1 MPKYD
6 ESITEEKRKE
16 IEEYIETVQNSESL
30 LRGVIPDHTKITV
43 DDYIQTDRE
52 IRKGMMVDAIIR
64 TKFGHILAISDI
76 FDAIYEGKFVEGKLE
91 DEYGTPIIGKFGHG
105 SDYYGRGIKWQ
116 FDEIIAN

>member
-1 MPKYD
+1 
-6 ESITEEKRKE
+6 
-16 IEEYIETVQNSESL
+16 
-30 LRGVIPDHTKITV
+30 
-43 DDYIQTDRE
+43 
-52 IRKGMMVDAIIR
+52 MMVDAIIR

-116 FDEIIAN
+116 FDEIIANYSLIAKHYNKEEAEVLFKVYLGDELYTLLKQFYEKNILQSNKYAQTL